1 MVDASA
7 DADSVLRQA
16 HAIIVAALADR
27 LSGDGAPADTGKAA
41 LELLSAATGLS
52 AAHRIARQK

>member
-1 MVDASA
+1 

-27 LSGDGAPADTGKAA
+27 LSGDAHTDTGKAA
-41 LELLSAATGLS
+41 LELLSGGRPA
-52 AAHRIARQK
+52 

>member
-27 LSGDGAPADTGKAA
+27 LSGDAAHADSGKAA
-41 LELLSAATGLS
+41 LELLSAGRPA
-52 AAHRIARQK
+52 